1 MSFTNAII
9 ATNVGLYG
17 WGILNSFAATS
28 RGGITDYEARLGL
41 MRQFIDAGEWYR
53 LISSGFLHFGI
64 LHVAMNMFLLLQL
77 GRMLEPL
84 LGPGKFGLIYFVS
97 LLGGSAGALLLS
109 PNAFTGGASGA
120 VFGVMAAAVVGTR
133 ARGTN
138 PFRTGL
144 GMTFAINIAFTIAIP
159 GVSIGGHFGGAI
171 AGALCGAVILAP
183 AQWRLPAWSQTVIP
197 ALIGLAAIY
206 IAVTPS
212 L

>member
-1 MSFTNAII
+1 
-9 ATNVGLYG
+9 
-17 WGILNSFAATS
+17 
-28 RGGITDYEARLGL
+28 